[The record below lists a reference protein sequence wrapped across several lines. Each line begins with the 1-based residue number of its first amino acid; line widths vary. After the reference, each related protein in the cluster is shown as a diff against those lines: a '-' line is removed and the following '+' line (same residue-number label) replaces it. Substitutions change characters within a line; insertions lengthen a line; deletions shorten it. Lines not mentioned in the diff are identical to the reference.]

1 MENGLLSISDG
12 ELPDQEDEEEEGQ
25 LDESL
30 SDIRY
35 FFLKKLF
42 ILGGLELGCN
52 HIMHS

>member
-35 FFLKKLF
+35 FFLKKTVHF
-42 ILGGLELGCN
+42 GGIGTW
-52 HIMHS
+52 M